1 MTSDES
7 EVQRKAEIEARAHA
21 IWEEEGR
28 PFGKHLEHWLR
39 AQRLVAAAAGE
50 VVMNHPETA
59 VHALKGE
66 EEL

>member
-1 MTSDES
+1 MTSDEE
-7 EVQRKAEIEARAHA
+7 EVRRKAEIEARAHA

-50 VVMNHPETA
+50 AVMNHPETA

>member
-1 MTSDES
+1 MTSDEE
-7 EVQRKAEIEARAHA
+7 EVRRKAEIEARAHA

-28 PFGKHLEHWLR
+28 AFGKHLEHWLR

-50 VVMNHPETA
+50 AVMNHPETA
-59 VHALKGE
+59 THALKGE

>member
-1 MTSDES
+1 MTSDEE
-7 EVQRKAEIEARAHA
+7 EVRRKAEFEARAHA

-50 VVMNHPETA
+50 AVMNHPETA

>member
-1 MTSDES
+1 MTSYEM
-7 EVQRKAEIEARAHA
+7 ENRRKAEIEARAHA
-21 IWEEEGR
+21 IWEEEGK

-39 AQRLVAAAAGE
+39 AQRLVAAEAGE
-50 VVMNHPETA
+50 AVMNHPETA

>member
-1 MTSDES
+1 MTSDE
-7 EVQRKAEIEARAHA
+7 EEIRRKAEIEARAHA

-50 VVMNHPETA
+50 AVMNHPETA

>member
-1 MTSDES
+1 MTGEQQ
-7 EVQRKAEIEARAHA
+7 EIQRRRIEARAYA

-50 VVMNHPETA
+50 AVMNHPETA